1 MGFVDRWLENAIRQR
16 MPVTLGGDHF
26 RDTLGGLGP
35 EYSHSPRT
43 RIKDPVE
50 GWMHVVGCTAIGR
63 DVPRGPCH
71 ITYVIQAA
79 GVGLFSGDQVF
90 ELGSDHW
97 PNPCDD
103 LPVVFDRVCIDHIQ
117 IEWDRLPTHAEYLKQ
132 QINSGFSQPGAP

>member
-43 RIKDPVE
+43 RIK
-50 GWMHVVGCTAIGR
+50 
-63 DVPRGPCH
+63 GPCH